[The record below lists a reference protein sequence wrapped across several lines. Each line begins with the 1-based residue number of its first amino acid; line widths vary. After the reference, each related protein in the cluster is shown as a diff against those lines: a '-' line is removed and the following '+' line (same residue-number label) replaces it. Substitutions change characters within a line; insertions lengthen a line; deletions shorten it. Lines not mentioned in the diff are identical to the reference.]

1 MKFWKA
7 MAMTALLGSATAFGG
22 TEAVLNLQAP
32 EAGKA
37 VSFGFGGENNAEFL
51 LDGKAFQIRSGEMHP
66 QRIPRS
72 YWRNRIQA
80 AKAMGLNT
88 IAFYVFW
95 NGLEQADGSW
105 DFSGMNDI
113 AAFIDLCAEEGMWVL
128 FRPGPFVCGEWDMGG
143 LPAYLIKDGPAE
155 LRNTRNAAYM
165 KAQARYLDKMAEI
178 AIPRLAEKGGNI
190 LMIQLENEYGS
201 YCSDH
206 DEKAYME
213 WLKTY
218 WEGKGASTFYV
229 SEGSSDGHLRFTPEG
244 VAVGLDP
251 AEPWTN
257 LSPARRVANGKAPVF
272 SSETYPG
279 WLRHWGE
286 GNWEPTRK
294 TLESVK
300 WYMETGFSFNLFVLH
315 GGTSF
320 GLTAGANSSGNGD
333 RFQPDMTSYDYGSP
347 IGEHGNLTREYF
359 EYRDIIK
366 SALPAEATVPEP
378 PAVPESIEIPSFTP
392 KMVCRMHNLRMKQ
405 SMKRYDTPPT
415 AEFLGQNQGIIVYTL
430 SLPAGPAATLECHAS
445 DFAQVYVGEKMLAT
459 LDRRLGQTTVEVP
472 AREKPTFCC
481 IVVDTFG
488 HVNFTSFTE
497 RDCKGIIGD
506 VLLAGRPLRGWKVKQ
521 LALDKEPRVSDRPW
535 KAPVIGALFRAEM
548 ELKEAKDTFLDMSQW
563 DKGYVWVNGHLLG
576 RYWKEGPQLRL
587 YCPAD
592 FLKAGNNKVTVLDI
606 NRVDPAPIRG
616 CTERNTEV
624 DKHTESLNNQ
634 W

>member
-1 MKFWKA
+1 MA
-7 MAMTALLGSATAFGG
+7 MAAVLGSATAFGG
-22 TEAVLNLQAP
+22 VEAVQNTQAP
-32 EAGKA
+32 VVGKA
-37 VSFGFGGENNAEFL
+37 VSFGFGGDNNAEFM
-51 LDGKAFQIRSGEMHP
+51 LDGKPFQIRSGEMHP

-105 DFSGMNDI
+105 NFKGMNDI

-128 FRPGPFVCGEWDMGG
+128 FRPGPFTCGEWDLGG
-143 LPAYLIKDGPAE
+143 LPAYLLKDGPAE
-155 LRNTRNAAYM
+155 LRNTRNAQFM
-165 KAQARYLDKMAEI
+165 EAQTRYLDKMAEI

-190 LMIQLENEYGS
+190 LMVQLENEYGS

-206 DEKAYME
+206 DELAYME
-213 WLKTY
+213 WLKQY
-218 WEGKGASTFYV
+218 WTAKGATNFYV
-229 SEGSSDGHLRFTPEG
+229 SEGSSPGHLRFVPEG

-251 AEPWTN
+251 AEPGTD
-257 LSPARRVANGKAPVF
+257 LSHALKAARGMAPVF

-286 GNWEPTRK
+286 GNWEPTRR
-294 TLESVK
+294 TLNSVR

-320 GLTAGANSSGNGD
+320 GLTAGANSRGD
-333 RFQPDMTSYDYGSP
+333 GGGFQPDMTSYDYGSP
-347 IGEHGNLTREYF
+347 IGEQGNLTREYF

-366 SALPAEATVPEP
+366 SALPQEAAVPEP
-378 PAVPESIEIPSFTP
+378 PAVPVCAELPAFTP

-405 SMKRYDTPPT
+405 LPRSFDTPPT
-415 AEFLGQNQGIIVYTL
+415 AEALGQNQGIIVYTTM
-430 SLPAGPAATLECHAS
+430 LPAGPAATLRCHAS
-445 DFAQVYVGEKMLAT
+445 DYAQVYVGNQLLTT
-459 LDRRLGQTTVEVP
+459 LDRRKNHTEAEIP
-472 AREKPTFCC
+472 ARKEPTVCC

-488 HVNFTSFTE
+488 HINFAAYVE

-506 VLLAGRPLRGWKVKQ
+506 VFLGDTPVRNWRVKQ
-521 LALDKEPRVSDRPW
+521 LVLEADAAPRASNKPRR
-535 KAPVIGALFRAEM
+535 APVVGALFRAAVK
-548 ELKEAKDTFLDMSQW
+548 LDKVQDTFLDMSHW

-576 RYWKEGPQLRL
+576 RYWNEGPQQRL

-592 FLKAGNNKVTVLDI
+592 FLKEGSNTIVVLDV
-606 NRVDPAPIRG
+606 NRTESAPIRG
-616 CTERNTEV
+616 CSERNTEV